1 MNPETAPET
10 DSPLPEAKARIVPSL
25 PPEVTAQLQYLNQ
38 AQLQQQQALDHIT
51 QTLQQL
57 QVHLHRSHSPSS
69 STSAQTPCSNAIQP
83 QPGLST
89 PPAFPPR
96 TVASINALLSRPNQ
110 PSWVSRTLLPLATFT
125 NNPTIDTA
133 QLLADSLWVSIAEN
147 SSPGL
152 PRSSPS
158 TYRRSTSSG
167 RGRLISFE
175 GRQLYISNAGRTF
188 DTSQPPPYNCYRCG
202 GTHWAIHC
210 TAQNSSPAGG
220 SGSNLSG
227 SFSARSNTPN
237 F

>member
-10 DSPLPEAKARIVPSL
+10 DSPLPEAKARTITTAGSYCSTAVPQSS
-25 PPEVTAQLQYLNQ
+25 PTPTA
-38 AQLQQQQALDHIT
+38 T
-51 QTLQQL
+51 
-57 QVHLHRSHSPSS
+57 
-69 STSAQTPCSNAIQP
+69 
-83 QPGLST
+83 
-89 PPAFPPR
+89 
-96 TVASINALLSRPNQ
+96 NQ